1 MFDKMKMCAILQ
13 VEQDE
18 LAKQT
23 ERKMNMDKTCNG
35 CNYFDKEINV
45 CTLYFDHLTETYA
58 DEKACENFE
67 NN

>member
-1 MFDKMKMCAILQ
+1 MSLLNKI
-13 VEQDE
+13 
-18 LAKQT
+18 
-23 ERKMNMDKTCNG
+23 ERKMNMNKTCNG